1 MYSSIII
8 NDDLFAANVL
18 KDKISQTLPGKLIV
32 FKILDNVEEAINYI
46 TSNNINLIFIEIS
59 SKNKIGFELL
69 NHFRFKF
76 DFLIVFLSSNK
87 DLVFKTIK
95 YRPINFILN
104 PVSRSDILHSYNLLS
119 HFYNKEI
126 FTKNLDNF
134 IFPFKKGFKVERLEN
149 VIYCKASGNTTKIIR
164 HNNKDILILKTLK
177 WVSLNIEKTYFFR
190 IHKSF
195 FLNMT
200 YVSYFNKSN
209 NTVELINGEIL
220 PVSVRKSKSFYQNLL
235 QIS

>member
-1 MYSSIII
+1 
-8 NDDLFAANVL
+8 
-18 KDKISQTLPGKLIV
+18 
-32 FKILDNVEEAINYI
+32 
-46 TSNNINLIFIEIS
+46 
-59 SKNKIGFELL
+59 
-69 NHFRFKF
+69 
-76 DFLIVFLSSNK
+76 
-87 DLVFKTIK
+87 LVFKTIK

-200 YVSYFNKSN
+200 YVPYFNKSN

-220 PVSVRKSKSFYQNLL
+220 SVSVRKSKSFYQNLPL
-235 QIS
+235 IP